1 MGLYLFNF
9 PPLQGCMELVVDGKG
24 SFLGKRKRFELFLT
38 GKAQAAFVDE
48 TAEPYQVR
56 ATRGL
61 VQTGLVSQMRKPRA
75 SS

>member
-1 MGLYLFNF
+1 
-9 PPLQGCMELVVDGKG
+9 MELVVDGKG

-61 VQTGLVSQMRKPRA
+61 VHK
-75 SS
+75 